1 MTIFTFT
8 ESINILVVMPHIGK
22 SHQLVFEP
30 LFKKLTE
37 KHKLTIITRYP
48 QKNPG
53 LNRRDINIAPDY
65 LDISDTEI
73 LSFNNFTGKY

>member
-53 LNRRDINIAPDY
+53 PNRRDINIAPDY